1 MKTDDSRRDIPLV
14 GVALKVM
21 RKHPDGFLRY
31 RDKADSLSALVNK
44 AFEATRRQVASGR
57 PRSSKPRL
65 ASLPLACLRLE
76 RSMAP
81 ATTKAGLAASSC
93 SRMRRQERRAS
104 LALARSV
111 RPSRTTNCCGPL
123 GIDGSAIAADTLQ
136 LDLNLSREVR
146 AVEGK
151 SRGRVLAHWYS
162 RRCVSDVQRDNLSG
176 AFAGRARAFARFLSL
191 YATQDEVMMMPNR
204 RGHHTYSPAIRG
216 RASTASSCWRSRC
229 SASAM

>member
-1 MKTDDSRRDIPLV
+1 MRWSTSTVAPIAVCPRRSCTERDTSRTAP
-14 GVALKVM
+14 VAATPGTRHQSRGIALTLK
-21 RKHPDGFLRY
+21 
-31 RDKADSLSALVNK
+31 
-44 AFEATRRQVASGR
+44 R
-57 PRSSKPRL
+57 PSKPWL

-76 RSMAP
+76 RSMVP

-93 SRMRRQERRAS
+93 SRMRHLPATPAGAS

-123 GIDGSAIAADTLQ
+123 GIDGSAVAADTLQ
-136 LDLNLSREVR
+136 LDLNLSRELR

-151 SRGRVLAHWYS
+151 SRGGRVLAHWYS
-162 RRCVSDVQRDNLSG
+162 RRCVSDVQRFLCDNLSG

-216 RASTASSCWRSRC
+216 RASIASSCWRSRC